1 MASILNQ
8 SLGIK
13 NCEGG
18 NVTLTV
24 AFTTRQTPSRT
35 SRVSFTEMTMQ
46 RPFFG
51 VDSGDQLQGLKLFS
65 TLLFNSSNAENIF
78 QSIDFPFISSE
89 LDEDPWRQFFN
100 TEDEIR
106 SRMTISPFFEN
117 ISSSV
122 TAFTNTL
129 PAQFGGSFSETQ
141 TA

>member
-24 AFTTRQTPSRT
+24 AFTIRQTPAERAAFPSLRW
-35 SRVSFTEMTMQ
+35 Q
-46 RPFFG
+46 CNAHFFG

-129 PAQFGGSFSETQ
+129 PAQFGG
-141 TA
+141 